1 MKKFFKYLCKVV
13 GVAIFLAITVF
24 VVIYALNT
32 LGVTNINLDFT
43 DKLWGWDVVLKWQE
57 QYSKYF
63 VMILSGI
70 AILCLYISL
79 TLVLSLIPVAG
90 KLLKGVVKFVLG
102 GIVIFVAFILI
113 LLGGLGVAGVMPAWL

>member
-43 DKLWGWDVVLKWQE
+43 DKL
-57 QYSKYF
+57 
-63 VMILSGI
+63 
-70 AILCLYISL
+70 
-79 TLVLSLIPVAG
+79 
-90 KLLKGVVKFVLG
+90 
-102 GIVIFVAFILI
+102 
-113 LLGGLGVAGVMPAWL
+113 